1 MNNNYFSTRSSNAHA
16 IAAVQLGNEI
26 ISLYNSSTYQNKKE
40 SVKHTKAFFMKI
52 ISYVA
57 GDKTIS
63 FEEIKRLFLARFS
76 DGARAKW
83 NEFDLAYNRVNLYLK
98 TGEIEELGI
107 NHNAK
112 FVDWILRELRI
123 VEGNSIF
130 SEINRSYLN
139 TPQTFF
145 DRNDESVFKQQR
157 NPYGMMFIRN
167 AYRAEKYA
175 RENDGFYDMYTPLIL
190 ERMAIE
196 QYLKSLCDK
205 YKIYDEVDGKKT
217 NTIPSK
223 PSRCKTLLESNKI
236 ISRSMANEISA
247 VLHRGNVNTHE
258 GYASYAFAVIHGL
271 DLLKYCSKYFKK

>member
-1 MNNNYFSTRSSNAHA
+1 MINTYFSTKSTNVYAV
-16 IAAVQLGNEI
+16 AAVQMANEI
-26 ISLYNSSTYQNKKE
+26 ISLYNSSSLQNKKE
-40 SVKHTKAFFMKI
+40 SVKQTKQFFTKL

-57 GDKTIS
+57 GNKTVS
-63 FEEIKRLFLARFS
+63 FEEIKKLFLARFS

-83 NEFDLAYNRVNLYLK
+83 NEFDLAYNRVNAYIK
-98 TGEIEELGI
+98 TGEIEEFGI
-107 NHNAK
+107 DHNAK
-112 FVDWILRELRI
+112 FIDWILRELRI
-123 VEGNSIF
+123 VEANSIF
-130 SEINRSYLN
+130 SDSNRRYLN

-145 DRNDESVFKQQR
+145 DRNDESVFKQQK
-157 NPYGMMFIRN
+157 NPYGMMFVRN

-196 QYLKSLCDK
+196 QYLKALCDK

-217 NTIPSK
+217 NHIPSIASK
-223 PSRCKTLLESNKI
+223 CKTLLEANKI
-236 ISRSMANEISA
+236 ISRSLSNEISA

-271 DLLKYCSKYFKK
+271 DFLKYCSRYFKK

>member
-1 MNNNYFSTRSSNAHA
+1 MINTYFSTRSSNTHA
-16 IAAVQLGNEI
+16 ISAVQLGNEI

-40 SVKHTKAFFMKI
+40 SVKHTKAFFTKI

-63 FEEIKRLFLARFS
+63 FEEIRRLFLARFS

-83 NEFDLAYNRVNLYLK
+83 NEFDLAYNRVNVYLK
-98 TGEIEELGI
+98 TGEIEEFGI

-130 SEINRSYLN
+130 SEVNRSYLN

-217 NTIPSK
+217 NSIPSI
-223 PSRCKTLLESNKI
+223 PSRCKTLLEANKI